1 MKDSNERMIEL
12 EREEIC
18 RVLQQY
24 PFWEKLSEKE
34 KGLLEGQVRRN
45 VYREGQMVS
54 STGSDCL
61 GLFLIRKGTLRV
73 YLVSEDGKEA
83 TVFRLHEG
91 EICVLSGSC
100 LLSSLPFDVQIDSET
115 DSEIYLLPTGS
126 FRQIMEENIYVENFI
141 YKMMTESFSDI
152 IAAVQQMLFG
162 SLKQRL
168 ISFLLDESSRCGSLE
183 IHMTQEQIARSIGS
197 AREAVSRVLKQLAGE
212 GGIQLFR
219 GGVRLTDKKRLY
231 QMV

>member
-1 MKDSNERMIEL
+1 MDTLKRRPAALAFAIFFVVMAVYSLWRMFAITPWYDETVTYMDYID
-12 EREEIC
+12 R
-18 RVLQQY
+18 
-24 PFWEKLSEKE
+24 
-34 KGLLEGQVRRN
+34 
-45 VYREGQMVS
+45 
-54 STGSDCL
+54 GSWYCM
-61 GLFLIRKGTLRV
+61 TNWPQP
-73 YLVSEDGKEA
+73 
-83 TVFRLHEG
+83 TNHVFY
-91 EICVLSGSC
+91 C

-197 AREAVSRVLKQLAGE
+197 AREAVSRVLKQMARE
-212 GGIQLFR
+212 GDLQLFR
-219 GGVRLTDKKRLY
+219 GGVRLLEKKRLY
-231 QMV
+231 QML